1 MSAKKKAG
9 KAAGRK
15 ITPKPPGPRV
25 PDEIKTKRD
34 SKGHVVVTKET
45 VHPTSG
51 KTKPQPKKGE
61 SGTGS
66 VGTGGP
72 TKRKKK
78 TTTKKRPV
86 IKVGDPSAP
95 TKMSTKEKV
104 QIGATGSLLGAIGV
118 GSMLNRSKKI
128 RAGDTLSQIAK
139 RNKMSLKQLLKMNPN
154 IKDPNKIRIGQTI
167 TLPGALGRA
176 LGIKGKKTKN
186 PYEGMTKSE
195 MAKMAM
201 PKKKKGGGKIVYR
214 KGGGPALV
222 ASQYNNKI

>member
-86 IKVGDPSAP
+86 IKVGDLS
-95 TKMSTKEKV
+95 TTRDFTKEKV

-214 KGGGPALV
+214 KGGGAALV